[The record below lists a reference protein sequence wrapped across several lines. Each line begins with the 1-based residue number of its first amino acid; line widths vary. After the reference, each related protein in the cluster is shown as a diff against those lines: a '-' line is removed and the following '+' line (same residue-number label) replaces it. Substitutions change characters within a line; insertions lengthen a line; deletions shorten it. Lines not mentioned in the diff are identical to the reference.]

1 MWNDKESFISWLYE
15 EKEKS
20 YQILVKELKKLNYEN
35 IEREYISNNLNKI
48 YSLKQ
53 SKKWIN
59 LCYNQLYKV
68 DDYKNIISD
77 KIVNYLDSIYSLE
90 PLFYKNPELWEYEEF
105 IFCAYFIKRFEKTKL
120 SKIKKEYNREVK
132 QLQKRADEVAK
143 YSFEPITIIIPRR
156 TQEILS
162 YLKFKLMFS
171 DNIKDFL
178 YFFNYSTKNITVRS
192 YLEFSKQNI
201 KAIEL
206 IRKSLG
212 IEQSTAITYL
222 AKELNHSKL
231 IDTIKISK
239 EFNNETNPFITIYKI
254 NNTEF

>member
-1 MWNDKESFISWLYE
+1 MWNDKESFISWLYK

-35 IEREYISNNLNKI
+35 IEREYIYNNLDEI

-156 TQEILS
+156 TQDILS

-192 YLEFSKQNI
+192 YLEFSKDNVES
-201 KAIEL
+201 IEVIGKRL
-206 IRKSLG
+206 N
-212 IEQSTAITYL
+212 IEQPTAVTYL
-222 AKELNHSKL
+222 AKYTKYSTIINTFKL
-231 IDTIKISK
+231 SKIS
-239 EFNNETNPFITIYKI
+239 NNQINPFYTVYKAP
-254 NNTEF
+254 NLDV